1 MKSIDATLAAI
12 SKDRLR
18 LQNQYAH
25 VDGDGSY
32 QAYACAPM
40 TTAKKN
46 FYRDAEVLAKVQEVH
61 KWVWA
66 NRQIIWHDSVPVDPV
81 DMLDPDV
88 GVRSVGFDFDYVS
101 TLGRYRTQ
109 GQDIEVAGI
118 VDLDN
123 KTVQISTAFSPEVRR
138 FTAAHELAHA
148 LLHDGLGLHRD
159 RPLNGEKLS
168 RASRE
173 WEADKFAAFYLMPSK
188 LLTER
193 FRRLF
198 LTTNFVADEA
208 AAFALAS
215 CSLREFEELF
225 PSRRDIARA
234 LARAETYNGKGFKSL
249 ASQFGVSIETMAIR
263 LEELKLIA

>member
-1 MKSIDATLAAI
+1 MKSIDATSAAI

-18 LQNQYAH
+18 LQNPYAH
-25 VDGDGSY
+25 VDGDGSNR
-32 QAYACAPM
+32 AYACSPM
-40 TTAKKN
+40 TTVKKN
-46 FYRDAEVLAKVQEVH
+46 FYTDAEVLAKVQELQ
-61 KWVWA
+61 KWVWT
-66 NRQIIWHDSVPVDPV
+66 NRHVIWQDSVPADPV

-88 GVRSVGFDFDYVS
+88 GVRSIGFEFDYVS

-109 GQDIEVAGI
+109 GREIEVAGI
-118 VDLDN
+118 VDVET
-123 KTVQISTAFSPEVRR
+123 KTVQISAAFAPEVRR

-159 RPLNGEKLS
+159 RPLSGEKLS

-198 LTTNFVADEA
+198 LTTTFTADEDK
-208 AAFALAS
+208 AFALAR

-225 PSRRDIARA
+225 SSRRDIARA
-234 LARAETYNGKGFKSL
+234 IARAETYNGKGFTSL
-249 ASQFGVSIETMAIR
+249 AAQFGVSVETMAIR
-263 LEELKLIA
+263 LEELKLVV